1 MNSHKYQRIFTSHEG
16 IEVLDELITLFHVPL
31 AFDKDSATQ
40 TAFNLGQQDVINFI
54 LARIK
59 EAEQP
64 K

>member
-1 MNSHKYQRIFTSHEG
+1 MNSNKYHRVFTSEEG
-16 IEVLDELITLFHVPL
+16 IQVLDELISLFHVPL

-59 EAEQP
+59 EAEQA

>member
-1 MNSHKYQRIFTSHEG
+1 MNSNKYHRVFTSNEG
-16 IEVLDELITLFHVPL
+16 IEVLDELISIFHAKL

-40 TAFNLGQQDVINFI
+40 TAFNLGQQDVLNYI

>member
-1 MNSHKYQRIFTSHEG
+1 MFSSGEG
-16 IEVLDELITLFHVPL
+16 LEVLDELINLFHTKL

-40 TAFNLGQQDVINFI
+40 TAFNLGQHDVINFI

>member
-1 MNSHKYQRIFTSHEG
+1 MNSNKYHRVFTSEEG
-16 IEVLDELITLFHVPL
+16 IQVLDELIILFHVPL

-59 EAEQP
+59 EAENS
-64 K
+64 

>member
-1 MNSHKYQRIFTSHEG
+1 LNSNKYQRVFTSNEG
-16 IEVLDELITLFHVPL
+16 IEVLDELISIFHTQL

>member
-1 MNSHKYQRIFTSHEG
+1 LNSNKYQRIFTSHEG
-16 IEVLDELITLFHVPL
+16 IEVLDELISIFHTKL

-40 TAFNLGQQDVINFI
+40 TAFNLGQHDVINFI

-59 EAEQP
+59 EAEHP

>member
-1 MNSHKYQRIFTSHEG
+1 MKSNQYQRVFTSEEG
-16 IEVLDELITLFHVPL
+16 IQVLDELIATFHTKL

>member
-1 MNSHKYQRIFTSHEG
+1 MISNKYQRIFTSHEG

>member
-1 MNSHKYQRIFTSHEG
+1 MNSNKYQRIFTSHEG

-40 TAFNLGQQDVINFI
+40 TAFNLGQHAVINFI

>member
-1 MNSHKYQRIFTSHEG
+1 LHSNQYQRVFTSEEG
-16 IEVLDELITLFHVPL
+16 IKVLDELISIFHAKL

-40 TAFNLGQQDVINFI
+40 TAFNLGQADVINYI

-59 EAEQP
+59 EAEQT

>member
-1 MNSHKYQRIFTSHEG
+1 MNSNKYQRVFTSEEG
-16 IEVLDELITLFHVPL
+16 IQVLDELISLFHVPL

-40 TAFNLGQQDVINFI
+40 TAFNLGQADVINYI

-59 EAEQP
+59 EAEQD

>member
-1 MNSHKYQRIFTSHEG
+1 MNSFQSYTK
-16 IEVLDELITLFHVPL
+16 L

>member
-1 MNSHKYQRIFTSHEG
+1 MRTNKYQRVFTSNEG
-16 IEVLDELITLFHVPL
+16 IEVLDELISIFHTQL

>member
-1 MNSHKYQRIFTSHEG
+1 MNSNKYQRVFTGEEG
-16 IEVLDELITLFHVPL
+16 IQVLDELITLFHTKL

-40 TAFNLGQQDVINFI
+40 TAFNLGQHDVINFI

>member
-1 MNSHKYQRIFTSHEG
+1 MNSNKYQRVFTSEEG
-16 IEVLDELITLFHVPL
+16 IQVLDELITAFHTKL

-40 TAFNLGQQDVINFI
+40 TAFNLGQADVVNYI

-59 EAEQP
+59 EAEQD

>member
-1 MNSHKYQRIFTSHEG
+1 LNSNKYQRVFTSNEG
-16 IEVLDELITLFHVPL
+16 IEVLDELISLFHAQL

>member
-1 MNSHKYQRIFTSHEG
+1 MNSNKYHRVFTSEEG
-16 IEVLDELITLFHVPL
+16 IQVLDELIILFHVPL